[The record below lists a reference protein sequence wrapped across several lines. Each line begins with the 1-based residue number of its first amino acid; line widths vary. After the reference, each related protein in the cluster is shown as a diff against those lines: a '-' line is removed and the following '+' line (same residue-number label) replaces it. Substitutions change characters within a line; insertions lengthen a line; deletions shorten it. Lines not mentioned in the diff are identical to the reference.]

1 MAEASRADNG
11 ASRAANGA
19 TAASGRFTARLEAH
33 GARRVTALGRTGMGA
48 GRSPEPEIEEVGWAT
63 CSTRPPA
70 LQASSKL
77 SFDLPDGQISEKA
90 VQPRSEKIPLCP
102 SGKSSLQVSAIPP
115 R

>member
-1 MAEASRADNG
+1 MADASRADNG
-11 ASRAANGA
+11 AFRAANGA

-33 GARRVTALGRTGMGA
+33 GARRVTALGRTGMRA
-48 GRSPEPEIEEVGWAT
+48 GRSPEPEIEKVGWAT
-63 CSTRPPA
+63 RSTRPPA
-70 LQASSKL
+70 RQASGEL